1 MHSTKKPWT
10 KPVLRTFDNPEDAA
24 AYFRGKTTG
33 VEKEKVEELLERMRR
48 PAAQG
53 SRTRTE
59 AMNDDR
65 QGEAVLKTIT
75 LSDREIRAAAC
86 LLNALVGDDRGKE
99 LTKLA
104 PVNFQPT
111 GSHDRAIL
119 VERARQTF
127 VNRARRSRNFNGV
140 MFGEAAWDMLLA
152 LYVTE
157 HSTRHT
163 VTGLVN
169 LSGVPS
175 TTALRWLDFLEK
187 KEELVT
193 RIPSLSDG
201 RIHLI
206 ELTDKAR
213 DALDAYF
220 SGTFPEGM

>member
-1 MHSTKKPWT
+1 MTFQSTG
-10 KPVLRTFDNPEDAA
+10 N
-24 AYFRGKTTG
+24 
-33 VEKEKVEELLERMRR
+33 
-48 PAAQG
+48 
-53 SRTRTE
+53 
-59 AMNDDR
+59 
-65 QGEAVLKTIT
+65 
-75 LSDREIRAAAC
+75 
-86 LLNALVGDDRGKE
+86 
-99 LTKLA
+99 
-104 PVNFQPT
+104 
-111 GSHDRAIL
+111 HDRAIL

-127 VNRARRSRNFNGV
+127 VNRTRRSRNFNSV

-169 LSGVPS
+169 LSGVPP

-193 RIPSLSDG
+193 RFPSLSDG
-201 RIHLI
+201 RVHLV

-220 SGTFPEGM
+220 SGTVPEAM